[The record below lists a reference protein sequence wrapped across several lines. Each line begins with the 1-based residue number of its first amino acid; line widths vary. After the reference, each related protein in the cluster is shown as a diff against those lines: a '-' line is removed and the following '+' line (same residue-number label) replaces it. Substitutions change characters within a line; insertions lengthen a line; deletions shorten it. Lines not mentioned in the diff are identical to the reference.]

1 MANLKY
7 VWLAEHDDCFGG
19 YKIQCVA
26 RTKEEAKAKVL
37 ERWIEVYK
45 TWKMPKNCKCDPDEY
60 EIACAADCISVTKM
74 ELGVPEGI

>member
-1 MANLKY
+1 MAKLKW
-7 VWLAEHDDCFGG
+7 VWLAENDDCFGG
-19 YKIQCVA
+19 YKIQCVT

-37 ERWIEVYK
+37 ERWIDVYK
-45 TWKMPKNCKCDPDEY
+45 NCNKCDPDEY